1 MGRTTRT
8 VHVSECAQ
16 GAASPRAEIAGAK
29 CARTFI
35 VAGRQYIVLVVWP
48 FGGLSLMVVI
58 PAGVAM
64 RSIHLGR
71 NRSVCLC
78 NSAANFPF
86 GEMPLREAV
95 RSDCH

>member
-16 GAASPRAEIAGAK
+16 GAASPRTEIAGAK

-35 VAGRQYIVLVVWP
+35 VAGRQSIVLVIWP

-64 RSIHLGR
+64 RFSLPVQLSGEFPVPRDAVTGGR
-71 NRSVCLC
+71 K
-78 NSAANFPF
+78 
-86 GEMPLREAV
+86 E
-95 RSDCH
+95 